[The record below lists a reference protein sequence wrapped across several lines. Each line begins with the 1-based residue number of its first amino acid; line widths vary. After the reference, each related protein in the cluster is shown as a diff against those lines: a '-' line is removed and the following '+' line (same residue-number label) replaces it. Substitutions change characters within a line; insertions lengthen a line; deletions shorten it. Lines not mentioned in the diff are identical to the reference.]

1 MNSYQKIMAG
11 LNVGLLIM
19 LGLIQIS
26 VASVVSTGD
35 FNKDFYIMWSPS
47 HVSTS
52 RDGRTRSLKLD
63 QESGSGF
70 SSNQKFLF
78 GQIDMQIKLVPG
90 RSAGTVVAYYLTSD
104 QPNHDELDFEFL
116 GNVVGQ
122 PYLLQTNIY
131 INGFDNRE
139 ERIKLWFDP
148 AKHFHTY
155 SILWNIHQIVFMVDG
170 IPIRVYRNHGEKGV
184 AFPMW
189 RPMSIK
195 ASIWNGESWATN
207 GGRDKIDWSKAP
219 FLVSFRNYKIDAC
232 LWKGYARFCR
242 VDSPGNWWN
251 NNRFSTLTFRQRN
264 LLKWVRKHHL
274 LYDYCHDYKRFQFK
288 LPKECS
294 LPKY

>member
-1 MNSYQKIMAG
+1 MMSSYQKIMAG
-11 LNVGLLIM
+11 LIVGLLM

-52 RDGRTRSLKLD
+52 SDGRTRSLKLD

-78 GQIDMQIKLVPG
+78 GQIDVQIKLIPG

-104 QPNHDELDFEFL
+104 EPNHDELDFEFL

-148 AKHFHTY
+148 SKHFHTY
-155 SILWNIHQIVFMVDG
+155 SILWNIHQIV
-170 IPIRVYRNHGEKGV
+170 
-184 AFPMW
+184 
-189 RPMSIK
+189 
-195 ASIWNGESWATN
+195 
-207 GGRDKIDWSKAP
+207 
-219 FLVSFRNYKIDAC
+219 NYKIDAC
-232 LWKGYARFCR
+232 VWKGYARFCR

-251 NNRFSTLTFRQRN
+251 NNRFSTLTFRQRS
-264 LLKWVRKHHL
+264 LFKWVRKHHL

-294 LPKY
+294 LPKASTRAGRALIATIMLRSRAYGRSNQFNRCLKLGQAGPTRT